1 MHNIWI
7 ADDDEAI
14 RMVLEEG
21 LKSSELA
28 ITTFAN
34 GESLIEALNEDQP
47 DLIISDIRMPEID
60 GLLLR
65 KYVNQNVKTELI
77 PFIFLSS
84 VKEKDIIET
93 PVHKVIS
100 PR

>member
-47 DLIISDIRMPEID
+47 DLIISDIKMPGIHGYDLSKPKKSSVRLPKTAQLLSKEGQKSLREID
-60 GLLLR
+60 
-65 KYVNQNVKTELI
+65 VTE
-77 PFIFLSS
+77 
-84 VKEKDIIET
+84 
-93 PVHKVIS
+93 
-100 PR
+100 